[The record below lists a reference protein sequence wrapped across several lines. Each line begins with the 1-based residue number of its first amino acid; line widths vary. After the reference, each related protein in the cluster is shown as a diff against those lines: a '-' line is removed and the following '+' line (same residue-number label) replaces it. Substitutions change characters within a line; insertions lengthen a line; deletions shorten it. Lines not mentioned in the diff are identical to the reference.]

1 MNIMALTTSKSA
13 LFVLFILCACYPSV
27 VGLSQMMEQLQH
39 SLFPLWPLCWYS
51 SNVAWLHSKCRHALL
66 SLQVNSVFLAITL
79 KVLLSRRTSMSAK
92 VTSNKDTAKY
102 ACNYA

>member
-39 SLFPLWPLCWYS
+39 SLFPLWPSCWYDS
-51 SNVAWLHSKCRHALL
+51 SVVCLYGKW
-66 SLQVNSVFLAITL
+66 
-79 KVLLSRRTSMSAK
+79 
-92 VTSNKDTAKY
+92 
-102 ACNYA
+102 